1 VAPLLAGVVVATML
15 SGLLTL
21 GIRHAHAHQRPK
33 PAHSRAKIA
42 AFALGLLLFLL
53 ACGLPGTSVLPTMMS
68 HVLLAFAVPP
78 LLLLGVPRA
87 ALLPL
92 FARRRPRRV
101 LQALTRPARTAVVF
115 LVVLFGCYLPSILN
129 ATMAHEGLRFVM
141 GLVILAASVLFWWPL
156 IEPFPAWDRELA
168 DIGKLLYLFIGSSVL
183 KALGFILA
191 IVPRPIYISASPT
204 RSLWGLSAINDQQY
218 AGWLMVCAG
227 TFVLL
232 AAATIVCAH
241 LLHDPD
247 EDIETPAKD
256 GRAHSQRSDAELA

>member
-1 VAPLLAGVVVATML
+1 MAAGLCVLLAV
-15 SGLLTL
+15 
-21 GIRHAHAHQRPK
+21 GIRQAQLSQRPK
-33 PAHSRAKIA
+33 PAQGRAKTA
-42 AFALGLLLFLL
+42 LFVLGLLLLLL

-92 FARRRPRRV
+92 FAHRLPRRI
-101 LQALTRPARTAVVF
+101 LQALTRPARAAVLF
-115 LVVLFGCYLPSILN
+115 LVVLFGCYIPSVLN
-129 ATMAHEGLRFVM
+129 ATMANEWLRVIM
-141 GLVILAASVLFWWPL
+141 GLLILTAAVLFWWPL
-156 IEPFPAWDRELA
+156 IEPFPAWERELA

-191 IVPRPIYISASPT
+191 MVPRPIYTLPVHANP
-204 RSLWGLSAINDQQY
+204 LWRLSAINDQQY

-232 AAATIVCAH
+232 AAATVVCAH

-247 EDIETPAKD
+247 EDDGPPAQD
-256 GRAHSQRSDAELA
+256 RRAQSHRSDAELA